1 MINEERQEKEKI
13 SHSRYNDNLVGE
25 MMQLGKLI
33 NKHEIK
39 ESYLSTILKKKTNK
53 SEKEQ

>member
-1 MINEERQEKEKI
+1 
-13 SHSRYNDNLVGE
+13 
-25 MMQLGKLI
+25 MQLGKLI

>member
-1 MINEERQEKEKI
+1 MIKEERQEKEKI
-13 SHSRYNDNLVGE
+13 SHSRYNDNLVDE

-39 ESYLSTILKKKTNK
+39 ESYLSTILKKKTKK